1 MSKHLPAVQ
10 IATDETFSTIVEQ
23 APGLTLV
30 DFHATWCGPCRLVG
44 PVIEQLAAEHADTLR
59 VVKVDV
65 DDSPVTAGRYGIRSI
80 PSVLFFRDGQRVD
93 TLVGAASREQ
103 YAVRIKRLSG
113 EEAAA

>member
-1 MSKHLPAVQ
+1 MSMQLPAVHV
-10 IATDETFSTIVEQ
+10 ATDQDFSAIVEQ

-44 PVIEQLAAEHADTLR
+44 PIIERLAAEHAGTLR
-59 VVKVDV
+59 VVQVDV
-65 DDSPVTAGRYGIRSI
+65 DDSPVTAAKYGIRSI

-103 YAVRIKRLSG
+103 YAARIARLTG